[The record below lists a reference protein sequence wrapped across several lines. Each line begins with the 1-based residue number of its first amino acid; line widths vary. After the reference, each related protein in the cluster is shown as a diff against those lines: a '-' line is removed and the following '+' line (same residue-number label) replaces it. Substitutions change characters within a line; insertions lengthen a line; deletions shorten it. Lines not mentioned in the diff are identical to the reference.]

1 MLAVAPA
8 SAMEV
13 MVRGGI
19 AAVTE
24 MLRVIF
30 AVRAGEA
37 ESVTVKVI
45 EELPVA
51 VGVPERMPLLARVSP
66 AGRPIA
72 DQV

>member
-1 MLAVAPA
+1 
-8 SAMEV
+8 
-13 MVRGGI
+13 
-19 AAVTE
+19 
-24 MLRVIF
+24 
-30 AVRAGEA
+30 
-37 ESVTVKVI
+37 VTVKVI

>member
-1 MLAVAPA
+1 MAVAPA
-8 SAMEV
+8 SAVEV
-13 MVRGGI
+13 IVRGGI

-24 MLRVIF
+24 REIIAF

-37 ESVTVKVI
+37 ESVTVKVM

-51 VGVPERMPLLARVSP
+51 VGVPERMPLLPRVSP
-66 AGRPIA
+66 AGSPVA

>member
-1 MLAVAPA
+1 MLEVAPA

-24 MLRVIF
+24 MLRVAF
-30 AVRAGEA
+30 AVKAGA
-37 ESVTVKVI
+37 LASVTVKVM